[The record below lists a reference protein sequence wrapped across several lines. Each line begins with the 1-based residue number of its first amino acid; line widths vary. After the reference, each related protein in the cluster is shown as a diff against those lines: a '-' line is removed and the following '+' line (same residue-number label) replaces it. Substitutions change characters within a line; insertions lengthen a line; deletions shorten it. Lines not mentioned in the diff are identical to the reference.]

1 MKNFLHRLS
10 AQLFLLKDRLFNTQI
25 GTQRSEKEPLTKFSI
40 VIILLLDIFL
50 F

>member
-10 AQLFLLKDRLFNTQI
+10 AQVFLLKDRLFNTQI
-25 GTQRSEKEPLTKFSI
+25 GTKQSEKEPLTKFSI